1 MNIDSKKS
9 NQFDFEF
16 PLRNSS
22 MPMMMSLTENVCLKE
37 RGEGYSKHRKRKLT

>member
-1 MNIDSKKS
+1 MNLDNKKS

-22 MPMMMSLTENVCLKE
+22 MPMMMSLTENVCRKE
-37 RGEGYSKHRKRKLT
+37 AMDILNTDKEN